1 MTYFEI
7 LLIFILPPLVV
18 LAIFVPADLWRLL
31 LRRERPSSRILLPY
45 WSVALLVLIA
55 LVYTTPWDNYLV
67 ATYVW
72 WYDPDLVT
80 GLTIGY
86 VPIEEYTFFIV
97 QSLLTGL
104 WTLAI
109 LRRIATIRP
118 IFQPRKRVRW
128 IATQVV
134 IIFWTVSTILLIA
147 GWKPGNYITLILSWS
162 LLPVMIQFAYG
173 ADILWSYRRVLVYSV
188 LFPSLYLWFVDAIAI
203 RSGTWT
209 IDPAQTTRIVLAN
222 LPIEEM
228 LFFFITNVLIAFGI
242 TLMLAKES
250 RERAHVWL
258 NRFQNR
264 HALRTPGN
272 DEQGG
277 DLEPH
282 LGWQISAAIW
292 LIILLAT
299 PICIWIFGPKV
310 FPLMASLCV
319 LAQLAVVLAAL
330 SQKWRFARIFRS
342 IIVIVVFAWV
352 LEWLGSSMGVPFGKY
367 SYSQDLLP
375 QIGAVP
381 LIIPIAWA
389 MMLFPAW
396 AVGQLLLRPHQE
408 RLGRAYPFLLA
419 LLSGLAF
426 TAWDLYLDPQMVGRG
441 LWAWEDTG
449 TYFGIPVLNYLGWW
463 LVAIMITL
471 IVRPKDLPAAPL
483 LIIYSLTWLYQ
494 AIGLGVFWEEIGPAL
509 SGFIGMGIFTVLA
522 WRNLTVPWDSVF
534 QWLPMQFRDRSKN
547 AEMNRYV

>member
-1 MTYFEI
+1 MTYFGV
-7 LLIFILPPLVV
+7 LLTFILPPLLV
-18 LAIFVPADLWRLL
+18 LAIIVPGDLWRLL
-31 LRRERPSSRILLPY
+31 LRRERPSSHILLPY
-45 WSVALLVLIA
+45 WSVLLHVLIA
-55 LVYTTPWDNYLV
+55 LIYTTPWDNYLV
-67 ATYVW
+67 ATSVW
-72 WYDPDLVT
+72 WYDPDLVN

-97 QSLLTGL
+97 QTLLTGL
-104 WTLAI
+104 WTLTM
-109 LRRIATIRP
+109 LRRFAASRP
-118 IFQPRKRVRW
+118 ASQPSVRIRW
-128 IATQVV
+128 IASLGVFLLWMVT
-134 IIFWTVSTILLIA
+134 TILLFF
-147 GWKPGNYITLILSWS
+147 GWKPGTYLTLILTWAM
-162 LLPVMIQFAYG
+162 LPVLIQLAYG
-173 ADILWSYRRVLVYSV
+173 ADILWGYRRELAYSILV
-188 LFPSLYLWFVDAIAI
+188 PTIYLWFVDAIAI

-209 IDPAQTTRIVLAN
+209 IDPGQTTGIAIGH

-228 LFFFITNVLIAFGI
+228 LFFFMTNVLIAFGI
-242 TLMLAKES
+242 TLLLARES
-250 RERAHVWL
+250 RERAGVWL
-258 NRFQNR
+258 YRFRGQHANRV
-264 HALRTPGN
+264 AT
-272 DEQGG
+272 EQQGV
-277 DLEPH
+277 DIEPRKS
-282 LGWQISAAIW
+282 WRISAAIW
-292 LIILLAT
+292 LVILIAT
-299 PICIWIFGPKV
+299 PISIWIYGPQV
-310 FPLMASLCV
+310 FPLMATLCV
-319 LAQLAVVLAAL
+319 LAQLAVVLSAL
-330 SQKWRFARIFRS
+330 LQKWEFARIIRS
-342 IIVIVVFAWV
+342 LTVIVAIAWV
-352 LEWLGSSMGVPFGKY
+352 LEWFGSSMGVPFGKY

-449 TYFGIPVLNYLGWW
+449 AYFGIPVLNYLGWW

-483 LIIYSLTWLYQ
+483 LIVYSLTWLYQ

-509 SGFIGMGIFTVLA
+509 SGFIGMGLFTVLA

-547 AEMNRYV
+547 AEMDRYV